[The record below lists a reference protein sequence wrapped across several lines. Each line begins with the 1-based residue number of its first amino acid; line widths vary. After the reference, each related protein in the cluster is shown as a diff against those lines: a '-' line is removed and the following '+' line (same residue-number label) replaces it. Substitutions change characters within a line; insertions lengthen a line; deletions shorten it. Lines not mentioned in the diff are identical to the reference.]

1 MTGSLASAYSSQEA
15 NAAITQ
21 QYAGTCSVDCSN
33 SISGVQIDV
42 IDSIVG
48 GGINLTQACSVD
60 ANCLYQTN
68 QSSLADVLFKAAN
81 SASAAGGLLPGLA
94 GSETASYQNIN
105 ENILQS
111 VTQQC
116 GLTSSNDITNV
127 DVYAQSSTIGG
138 GINITQSGSATG
150 SCTFDT
156 IMNATE
162 LATAT
167 ADNCSAAGKMAKKS
181 CGGKGGGIGSILLY
195 GGIAIAAFVGI
206 MLLYKA
212 FKKKV
217 PDAAAAAAA
226 AGTTDK
232 GTPRAKG
239 TSGSQPSPTSTA
251 IAGAV
256 KALAE
261 A

>member
-15 NAAITQ
+15 SATITQ

-42 IDSIVG
+42 IDSIIG

-68 QSSLADVLFKAAN
+68 QSSLTDVLFKAAN

-94 GSETASYQNIN
+94 GSNTASYQNIN

-116 GLTSSNDITNV
+116 GLTSSNDISNV

-138 GINITQSGSATG
+138 GINITQAGSATG

-212 FKKKV
+212 FAKKA
-217 PDAAAAAAA
+217 PDAAAAASVAGKGVPSVKGSA
-226 AGTTDK
+226 TGTT
-232 GTPRAKG
+232 A
-239 TSGSQPSPTSTA
+239 SPASTA